1 MTASTP
7 PTIRYTLADQAAP
20 PHAALLLID
29 MVNDL
34 VDPAGKAAVRAGRP
48 IAHARAAIAP
58 QRRLLAAARAAGVRV
73 VYVNHTTLPD
83 RAGASGPWLAA
94 RSRATY
100 SVEDLCL
107 VGSWGAQVVEE
118 LAPRPG
124 DLVVGKYRY
133 SGFAGTNLDLV
144 LRSAGVETVVC
155 AGVST
160 NACVEATAREAF
172 SLDYYVVFAR
182 DACASWDPSLHEA
195 TLATAAH
202 RYATVATVDELAA
215 VWPARSVPAAAAAE
229 VSR

>member
-1 MTASTP
+1 MGGSASSP
-7 PTIRYTLADQAAP
+7 ASGSAPVVRRTLADQVGPAHTAV
-20 PHAALLLID
+20 LLID

-48 IAHARAAIAP
+48 IAHARAAIEP
-58 QRRLLAAARAAGVRV
+58 QQRLLAAARAAGVRV

-94 RSRATY
+94 REHATY

-107 VGSWGAQVVEE
+107 AGSWGAQPIAE
-118 LAPRPG
+118 LAPEPG

-133 SGFAGTNLDLV
+133 SGFAGTNLDLL
-144 LRSAGVETVVC
+144 LRSAGTVTVIC

-172 SLDYYVVFAR
+172 SHDYYVVYPR
-182 DACASWDPSLHEA
+182 DACASWDPALHEA

-202 RYATVATVDELAA
+202 RYATVATVSEIAA
-215 VWPARSVPAAAAAE
+215 TWASG
-229 VSR
+229 